1 VRSVVVVVACGI
13 TGATVSV
20 VVVRVVV
27 VTGGAS
33 LPQPARAPMETIRAA
48 PTAIARIEFTVP
60 VILKPSMIVYS
71 CIQTMVSPQKFPG
84 TSFGERVMMT
94 SQRWPR
100 RSRLAAY
107 RTTYCIL
114 AFCCGLAGGPA
125 TAVAGISILSDV
137 PTLAPVVDKVVQG
150 VVNIAVSGSVEVQN
164 PLMSD
169 PFFRQFF
176 RLPNQPMRRQ
186 VQAAGSGVIVD
197 ADKGYVLTNNHVVAG
212 GEGQAIQD
220 QVIEVTL
227 KDKRHFKAK
236 LVGRDPETDIAVLK
250 IDADNLT
257 AVEFADS
264 DKIRV
269 GDYAL
274 AIGNPFGLGQTVTSG
289 IVSAL
294 GRTGLGIEGYE
305 DFIQTDASINP
316 GNSGGALVD
325 LRGQLMGINT
335 AILGPSGGNVGIGFA
350 VPSNIAKQI
359 MTDLIKN
366 GDVKRGQIGI
376 RTQDLTPD
384 IASSLGLDRSDG
396 ALVAQVAA
404 NSAAANAGLEAG
416 DLIVGIDNMPVHNVA
431 DLHKKLDFA
440 HIGDVLKLSILRD
453 GKSDTVKVQ
462 IETNRPSQRQSRQ
475 WN

>member
-1 VRSVVVVVACGI
+1 MIRSRRPFRRSKLAACRMASHMLVLGCGLVVA
-13 TGATVSV
+13 
-20 VVVRVVV
+20 
-27 VTGGAS
+27 
-33 LPQPARAPMETIRAA
+33 PF
-48 PTAIARIEFTVP
+48 TAD
-60 VILKPSMIVYS
+60 
-71 CIQTMVSPQKFPG
+71 
-84 TSFGERVMMT
+84 
-94 SQRWPR
+94 
-100 RSRLAAY
+100 
-107 RTTYCIL
+107 
-114 AFCCGLAGGPA
+114 
-125 TAVAGISILSDV
+125 AGIPIMSEI

-164 PLMSD
+164 PLMQD

-197 ADKGYVLTNNHVVAG
+197 AGKGYILTNNHVVAVG
-212 GEGQAIQD
+212 QD
-220 QVIEVTL
+220 QTIEITL

-250 IDADNLT
+250 VDADNLT

-264 DKIRV
+264 DKVRV

-325 LRGQLMGINT
+325 LRGQLIGINT

-350 VPSNIAKQI
+350 VPANIAKQI
-359 MTDLIKN
+359 MTDLIKD

-384 IASSLGLDRSDG
+384 IASSLGLERSDG

-404 NSAAANAGLEAG
+404 NSAAANAGLQAG
-416 DLIVGIDNMPVHNVA
+416 DLIVGIDGVPVHSVA
-431 DLHKKLDFA
+431 DLHKRIDFA
-440 HIGDVLKLSILRD
+440 HVGDVLKLSILHD
-453 GKSDTVKVQ
+453 GEPDTIKVP
-462 IETNRPSQRQSRQ
+462 IEAAAPSQRQSRQ

>member
-1 VRSVVVVVACGI
+1 
-13 TGATVSV
+13 
-20 VVVRVVV
+20 
-27 VTGGAS
+27 
-33 LPQPARAPMETIRAA
+33 
-48 PTAIARIEFTVP
+48 
-60 VILKPSMIVYS
+60 
-71 CIQTMVSPQKFPG
+71 
-84 TSFGERVMMT
+84 MMT
-94 SQRWPR
+94 SQRRPR

-107 RTTYCIL
+107 RTACCIL
-114 AFCCGLAGGPA
+114 AVACGLAVAPV
-125 TAVAGISILSDV
+125 TAKAGIPIPGDV

-197 ADKGYVLTNNHVVAG
+197 AGRGYILTNNHVVAVG
-212 GEGQAIQD
+212 QD
-220 QVIEVTL
+220 QTIEVTL

-264 DKIRV
+264 DRIRV

-350 VPSNIAKQI
+350 VPANLAKQI

-384 IASSLGLDRSDG
+384 IASSLGLERSDG
-396 ALVAQVAA
+396 ALIAQVAA
-404 NSAAANAGLEAG
+404 GSAAANAGLQAG
-416 DLIVGIDNMPVHNVA
+416 DLVVGIDGVPVHNVA
-431 DLHKKLDFA
+431 DLHKKIDFA
-440 HIGDVLKLSILRD
+440 HVGDELKLSILRD
-453 GKSDTVKVQ
+453 GKPDTVKVR
-462 IETNRPSQRQSRQ
+462 IETNQPSQRQSRQ

>member
-1 VRSVVVVVACGI
+1 MACCLMALGC
-13 TGATVSV
+13 GLS
-20 VVVRVVV
+20 
-27 VTGGAS
+27 
-33 LPQPARAPMETIRAA
+33 AA
-48 PTAIARIEFTVP
+48 PITAD
-60 VILKPSMIVYS
+60 
-71 CIQTMVSPQKFPG
+71 
-84 TSFGERVMMT
+84 
-94 SQRWPR
+94 
-100 RSRLAAY
+100 
-107 RTTYCIL
+107 
-114 AFCCGLAGGPA
+114 
-125 TAVAGISILSDV
+125 AGIPILSDV

-176 RLPNQPMRRQ
+176 RLPNTPLRRQ

-197 ADKGYVLTNNHVVAG
+197 AAKGYILTNNHVVTV
-212 GEGQAIQD
+212 GEEQD
-220 QVIEVTL
+220 IEVTL
-227 KDKRHFKAK
+227 KDKRRFKAK

-250 IDADNLT
+250 IDADSLT
-257 AVEFADS
+257 AVEFGDS
-264 DKIRV
+264 DRIRV

-294 GRTGLGIEGYE
+294 GRSGLGIEGYE

-325 LRGQLMGINT
+325 LRGQLIGINT

-350 VPSNIAKQI
+350 VPANLAKQI
-359 MTDLIKN
+359 MADLIKN

-384 IASSLGLDRSDG
+384 IASSLGIERGDG
-396 ALVAQVAA
+396 ALIAQVAA
-404 NSAAANAGLEAG
+404 DSAAATAGLQAG
-416 DLIVGIDNMPVHNVA
+416 DLIVAIDGAPVHNVA
-431 DLHKKLDFA
+431 DLHKRIDFA
-440 HIGDVLKLSILRD
+440 HVGDVLKLSVIRD
-453 GKSDTVKVQ
+453 GDTRTVKVT
-462 IETNRPSQRQSRQ
+462 IETTRASQRQSRQ